1 MDTVGVGSFDVFL
14 SYAHA
19 DQERVL
25 LLRDALKAQGLEI
38 WLDDSKIE
46 TFESI
51 SHAIER
57 GLACS
62 RVLLAFYSREY
73 PVRRACQWELTTAF
87 LAAQRAGVDP
97 RNRVLVVN
105 PEQGVDHVQPVELRD
120 ARYAVAVSPGDG
132 AGHRALAERV
142 AKHVRGLETVLGDL
156 GVSAGPSWWGQQPVG
171 AARFVGRVRDMWK
184 VHSALVAGDV
194 GLITGACGDPAVKVV
209 GLGGIGKS
217 LLAREYALRF
227 GAAYPGGVFWLRAH
241 GHDDAGETLAGE
253 AGSADRDTQLVDF
266 ARQLGIDVIG
276 LTAEE
281 VPDVLAR
288 FLDERDEAFLWIV
301 DDLPGGLADD
311 AEGLGSSLAPGR
323 RGRTL
328 LTTRSRAYG
337 AIGIQIDL
345 GVLTPEEGFELLAR
359 HRVPDGLDEEEQARG
374 LVEDLGRHALAL
386 DVVGAALSAER
397 GVRSYG
403 EHRAALAHPDGDE
416 LEFAA
421 GFAGELPGGH
431 EACTGCRGS
440 SLSFCRQHAIVSAV
454 PANGALQLPS
464 LGRPVSLGSRHRMPL
479 PQTGSCH
486 YRLTVKL
493 SSWLSRT

>member
-1 MDTVGVGSFDVFL
+1 MRSSVGLRAVGYCWRSI
-14 SYAHA
+14 
-19 DQERVL
+19 
-25 LLRDALKAQGLEI
+25 QG
-38 WLDDSKIE
+38 S
-46 TFESI
+46 TS
-51 SHAIER
+51 
-57 GLACS
+57 G
-62 RVLLAFYSREY
+62 
-73 PVRRACQWELTTAF
+73 RRACQWELTTAF

-266 ARQLGIDVIG
+266 ARDSWVSTLLGLLRRRCRTCLHVSWTSG
-276 LTAEE
+276 T
-281 VPDVLAR
+281 R
-288 FLDERDEAFLWIV
+288 RSC
-301 DDLPGGLADD
+301 
-311 AEGLGSSLAPGR
+311 GSSMTYRVALLMTPKGWVPGWR
-323 RGRTL
+323 RPSWPHIAHHCSG
-328 LTTRSRAYG
+328 AYG

-397 GVRSYG
+397 AYALMANTALRWRTRTATSLSLRLGLRVSCRGEMRRALRSRS
-403 EHRAALAHPDGDE
+403 RAASVVFTIRALTSCVWRH
-416 LEFAA
+416 
-421 GFAGELPGGH
+421 
-431 EACTGCRGS
+431 S
-440 SLSFCRQHAIVSAV
+440 SPLMRS
-454 PANGALQLPS
+454 
-464 LGRPVSLGSRHRMPL
+464 RP
-479 PQTGSCH
+479 T
-486 YRLTVKL
+486 
-493 SSWLSRT
+493 W